1 MAKRIKVGSPVN
13 DAESW
18 GFDLLERELPSE
30 WLLITNVELP
40 ASTGQLLE
48 IDAIVFGDK
57 AIYLLDIKGYSGR
70 VMVDAN
76 VWLLDD
82 RRIDNPLSKA
92 NQVARIYASRIRE
105 GLAPGEHAPWC
116 QGMVFLTGLRGT
128 SLSLRKSQETLS
140 VFGPDDII
148 AGLTDERYV
157 TSQYKHGLTASQ
169 RDRAIDVLGRLG
181 RLPDGPDQI
190 AGYNRIQ
197 HLGNQNGVEQWLATS
212 NKGEL
217 RTDWI
222 LREVDLTSGSEESL
236 AAAERIKDEYIRYQ
250 QLTGVPGVA
259 SCAPLISDG
268 ERLVLP
274 VRKTRGTPLCD
285 IGSDTLDAATALS
298 VLRTI
303 VSAFEQFES
312 RSLSHVMPTVDRVFV
327 DDAGSVTL
335 LASADHE
342 AADMTAVDALKPIW
356 EKLAAPV
363 SSRTIADWFDQLA
376 ESPDYSE
383 LRFLIAA
390 ELSGKTAPV
399 QAKTSVAEGELL
411 LGRYRLEALLEDRGG
426 VAIWKARHEA
436 GKFPLVCT
444 VVRQASE
451 RWPAAQHRLGMLMQN
466 FHPGVERVFDIEYLS
481 ADDIYLVN
489 RAWVDGESLED
500 ICDPNMAMSALI
512 TALEA
517 LGYLHAMDILHRHIC
532 PETILFQKDRA
543 ILIALSAL
551 PQNELA
557 DSMPGYVHESVAEE
571 GWSPRADLW
580 AMIKSFQDACGG
592 IIAEADEEAYE
603 RLAAFVADPDV
614 ITPGSDYVAAFGL
627 KPKQQITELPADLAE
642 AWSISKGYMTFLT
655 LDMLNDGQPR
665 SRNQIVLNALRSRRI
680 SGNKTNRSS
689 INATIS
695 RLKSVGVAEDY
706 GKKVRLTPEFLEE
719 WNASRMVG

>member
-57 AIYLLDIKGYSGR
+57 AIYLVDIKGYSGQ
-70 VMVDAN
+70 VLVDAN
-76 VWLLDD
+76 VWLHDD

-105 GLAPGEHAPWC
+105 GLVPGEHAPWC
-116 QGMVFLTGLRGT
+116 QGMVFLTGQRGT
-128 SLSLRKSQETLS
+128 SLSLRKSQDTLS
-140 VFGPDDII
+140 VFGPDDIV

-157 TSQYKHGLTASQ
+157 TSHYKHSLTKSQ
-169 RDRAIDVLGRLG
+169 RDRAIDVLGSLG
-181 RLPDGPDQI
+181 RFPDGPDQI
-190 AGYNRIQ
+190 AGFNRIQ
-197 HLGNQNGVEQWLATS
+197 RLGARNGVEQWSATS

-222 LREVDLTSGSEESL
+222 LHEVDLTSGSEESL
-236 AAAERIKDEYIRYQ
+236 AAADRIKDDYIRYQ

-259 SCAPLISDG
+259 ACAPLISDG

-274 VRKTRGTPLCD
+274 VRKPRGTPLCD
-285 IGSDTLDAATALS
+285 TKPDTLDEAAALS
-298 VLRTI
+298 ILRTI
-303 VSAFEQFES
+303 VSAVEQFES
-312 RSLSHVMPTVDRVFV
+312 RNLFQVMPKVDRVFV
-327 DDAGSVTL
+327 DDVGSVTL

-342 AADMTAVDALKPIW
+342 EADKTAVDALKPIW
-356 EKLAAPV
+356 EKLAASV
-363 SSRTIADWFDQLA
+363 SSRVIVDWFDQLA

-390 ELSGKTAPV
+390 ELSGKTAPA
-399 QAKTSVAEGELL
+399 QTKTTVVEGELL
-411 LGRYRLEALLEDRGG
+411 LGRYRLEALLEECGG
-426 VAIWKARHEA
+426 AAIWKARHEA

-451 RWPAAQHRLGMLMQN
+451 RWPAAMQRLGMLMQN
-466 FHPGVERVFDIEYLS
+466 FHPGVERVFDLEYLS

-489 RAWVDGESLED
+489 RAWVDGDSLED
-500 ICDPNMAMSALI
+500 ISDPSMVMSALI
-512 TALEA
+512 SALEA
-517 LGYLHAMDILHRHIC
+517 LGYLHAMDILHRRIS
-532 PETILFQKDRA
+532 PETILVQQDRA
-543 ILIALSAL
+543 ILISLSAL
-551 PQNELA
+551 PQNELG

-580 AMIKSFQDACGG
+580 ALIKSFQDVSGG
-592 IIAEADEEAYE
+592 LIAEVDGEAYE
-603 RLAAFVADPDV
+603 RLTAFLADPDV
-614 ITPGSDYVAAFGL
+614 MTLGSDYVAALGL
-627 KPKQQITELPADLAE
+627 KPKQQITELPADLAD
-642 AWSISKGYMTFLT
+642 AWGISRGYMAFLT

-680 SGNKTNRSS
+680 PGNKTNRSS
-689 INATIS
+689 MSATIS
-695 RLKSVGVAEDY
+695 RLKSAGIAEDY
-706 GKKVRLTPEFLEE
+706 GKKVRLTPEFLDR
-719 WNASRMVG
+719 WYASRRAG